1 MKTNT
6 SSNSYVKPPP
16 NSNPFGDP
24 NPYSNKPNSSNYQQH
39 PTGKVNQ
46 SNPFEKGSNSKG
58 LGGKLITPTKNEPM
72 SNYKPNLNGRSTNS
86 NNYW

>member
-16 NSNPFGDP
+16 SNNPFGDP
-24 NPYSNKPNSSNYQQH
+24 YPYTNKPSSSSYQQH
-39 PTGKVNQ
+39 PTSKANQ
-46 SNPFEKGSNSKG
+46 SSPFEKGSNGKGVASKQA
-58 LGGKLITPTKNEPM
+58 TKNEGV
-72 SNYKPNLNGRSTNS
+72 SNYKPNLNPRSTNS